1 MKVKELIEKL
11 KEMPEEL
18 DVLLCDLNYDGD
30 GDGNLPL
37 PEIKSVDLENA
48 YNTEKMTKPVKVV
61 FITFEGTR

>member
-30 GDGNLPL
+30 GDGEVMLPG
-37 PEIKSVDLENA
+37 IKSIDVDFASNDDELIEC
-48 YNTEKMTKPVKVV
+48 V
-61 FITFEGTR
+61 FVNFNGMR